1 MTIEQITKMIADDS
15 FTDAFNS
22 YQRDRIKKLWAAGK
36 YREAQGVVMD
46 ILDSPKPSKRT
57 LL

>member
-1 MTIEQITKMIADDS
+1 MTIEQITKMIAEDM

-22 YQRDRIKKLWAAGK
+22 YQRDKIKKLWSEHK
-36 YREAQGVVMD
+36 YREAQGIVMD
-46 ILDSPKPSKRT
+46 ILDSPKPIKKT